1 MRRLNLRLYGLVP
14 LRIEPPAG
22 GPRPVLARAPGRR
35 VHRGGHRAA
44 HRAAAGPAP
53 RGRAR
58 QRRPTSATLPLRGG
72 PPMNIPD
79 MTLDRMRV
87 MLEER
92 QRMLDKDVTQAAQ
105 AVINAAQAVI
115 RTPRSLEALA
125 DLERQIHQLRVIQN
139 QCLEDGVI
147 LDWLPRQEDPR

>member
-1 MRRLNLRLYGLVP
+1 
-14 LRIEPPAG
+14 
-22 GPRPVLARAPGRR
+22 
-35 VHRGGHRAA
+35 
-44 HRAAAGPAP
+44 
-53 RGRAR
+53 
-58 QRRPTSATLPLRGG
+58 
-72 PPMNIPD
+72 

-92 QRMLDKDVTQAAQ
+92 QRMLEKDVTQAAQ
-105 AVINAAQAVI
+105 AVIDAARAVI
-115 RTPRSLEALA
+115 RTPRSLEVLA